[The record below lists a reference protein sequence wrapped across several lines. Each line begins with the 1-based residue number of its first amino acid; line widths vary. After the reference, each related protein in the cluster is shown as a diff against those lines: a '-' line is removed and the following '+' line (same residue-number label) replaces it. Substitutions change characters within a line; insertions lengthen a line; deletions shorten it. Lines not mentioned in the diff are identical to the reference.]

1 MLTDSFDILSC
12 FGKQHIKI
20 FSTKRKICNFAT
32 LNKDEAILPRETL
45 NGGAYSKERRMTL

>member
-12 FGKQHIKI
+12 FGKQHIKT

-32 LNKDEAILPRETL
+32 LNKDKVILPRETL

>member
-20 FSTKRKICNFAT
+20 FSAKRKICNFAT
-32 LNKDEAILPRETL
+32 LNKDKVVLPWETL

>member
-1 MLTDSFDILSC
+1 MLTDSFDILNC

-32 LNKDEAILPRETL
+32 LNKNEAILPRETL
-45 NGGAYSKERRMTL
+45 NEGAYSRKEE